1 MKKKVVAALLTTA
14 MVLSMGACGTKDGGN
29 TTDGGNEGG
38 GESKGYEFE
47 ILVKSFQSTYWQAAV
62 QGIEQACGE
71 LGKSVDLTDQ
81 LTNQISLTRFR

>member
-38 GESKGYEFE
+38 GESKGYEF
-47 ILVKSFQSTYWQAAV
+47 
-62 QGIEQACGE
+62 
-71 LGKSVDLTDQ
+71 
-81 LTNQISLTRFR
+81 

>member
-47 ILVKSFQSTYWQAAV
+47 ILVKSFQSTILAR
-62 QGIEQACGE
+62 
-71 LGKSVDLTDQ
+71 Q
-81 LTNQISLTRFR
+81 LFKVLNKLVESWV